1 VYQLFGEY
9 KMVTEF
15 TPLSAALGG
24 ALIGISCALLLVLFG
39 KVAGISGLVKSLFTP
54 LKSDNV
60 WKVCFITGL
69 LIAGVATSLIAPELL
84 EGDLNIPSWLII
96 AAGLLVG
103 VGTSLANGCTS
114 GHGVCGMSRFSTRS
128 WVSTC
133 VFMLVAVITA
143 NLVG

>member
-1 VYQLFGEY
+1 
-9 KMVTEF
+9 MVTEF
-15 TPLSAALGG
+15 TPISAALGG
-24 ALIGISCALLLVLFG
+24 ALIGIACALLLVLFG

-54 LKSDNV
+54 LKPDNI

-69 LIAGVATSLIAPELL
+69 LIAGVVTSLIAPELL
-84 EGDLNIPSWLII
+84 EGDLSLPPWLII
-96 AAGLLVG
+96 IAGLLVG

-133 VFMLVAVITA
+133 MFMLVAVITA

>member
-1 VYQLFGEY
+1 
-9 KMVTEF
+9 MVTEF

-39 KVAGISGLVKSLFTP
+39 KVAGISGLVKSFFTP
-54 LKSDNV
+54 LKPDNV

-84 EGDLNIPSWLII
+84 QGELSLPPWLII
-96 AAGLLVG
+96 IAGLLVG

>member
-1 VYQLFGEY
+1 
-9 KMVTEF
+9 MVTEF

-54 LKSDNV
+54 LKPDNE

-84 EGDLNIPSWLII
+84 EGELSLPPWLII
-96 AAGLLVG
+96 IAGLLVG
-103 VGTSLANGCTS
+103 VGTSFANGCTS

>member
-1 VYQLFGEY
+1 
-9 KMVTEF
+9 MVTEF

-54 LKSDNV
+54 LKPDNV

-84 EGDLNIPSWLII
+84 EGELSLPPWLII
-96 AAGLLVG
+96 IAGLLVG

>member
-1 VYQLFGEY
+1 
-9 KMVTEF
+9 MVTEF
-15 TPLSAALGG
+15 TPVSAALGG
-24 ALIGISCALLLVLFG
+24 ALIGVSCALLLVLFG

-54 LKSDNV
+54 LKPDNI

-69 LIAGVATSLIAPELL
+69 LIAGVVTSLIAPELL
-84 EGDLNIPSWLII
+84 EGDLSLPPWLII
-96 AAGLLVG
+96 IAGLLVG

-133 VFMLVAVITA
+133 MFMLVAVITA

>member
-1 VYQLFGEY
+1 
-9 KMVTEF
+9 MVTEF

-54 LKSDNV
+54 LKPDNV

-84 EGDLNIPSWLII
+84 KGELSLPPWLII
-96 AAGLLVG
+96 IAGLLVG

>member
-1 VYQLFGEY
+1 
-9 KMVTEF
+9 MVTEF
-15 TPLSAALGG
+15 TPISAALGG
-24 ALIGISCALLLVLFG
+24 ALIGIACALLLVLFG

-54 LKSDNV
+54 LEPNNV
-60 WKVCFITGL
+60 WKVCFIAGL
-69 LIAGVATSLIAPELL
+69 LIAGVATSFIAPELL

-96 AAGLLVG
+96 VAGLLVG

-143 NLVG
+143 NLIG

>member
-114 GHGVCGMSRFSTRS
+114 GHGICGMSRFSTRS

>member
-1 VYQLFGEY
+1 
-9 KMVTEF
+9 MVTEF
-15 TPLSAALGG
+15 TPVSAALRG
-24 ALIGISCALLLVLFG
+24 ALIGVSCALLLVLFG

-54 LKSDNV
+54 LKPDNI

-69 LIAGVATSLIAPELL
+69 LIAGVVTSLIAPELL
-84 EGDLNIPSWLII
+84 EGDLSLPPWLII
-96 AAGLLVG
+96 IAGLLVG

-133 VFMLVAVITA
+133 MFMLVAVITA

>member
-54 LKSDNV
+54 LKPDNV

-84 EGDLNIPSWLII
+84 EGELSLPPWLII
-96 AAGLLVG
+96 IAGLLVG

>member
-1 VYQLFGEY
+1 
-9 KMVTEF
+9 MVTEF
-15 TPLSAALGG
+15 TPVSAALGG
-24 ALIGISCALLLVLFG
+24 ALIGVSCALLLVLFG

-54 LKSDNV
+54 LKPDNI

-69 LIAGVATSLIAPELL
+69 LIAGVATSFIAPELL

-96 AAGLLVG
+96 VAGLLVG

-143 NLVG
+143 NLIG

>member
-1 VYQLFGEY
+1 
-9 KMVTEF
+9 MVTEF
-15 TPLSAALGG
+15 TPISAALGG
-24 ALIGISCALLLVLFG
+24 ALIGIACALLLVLFG

-69 LIAGVATSLIAPELL
+69 LIAGVATSFIAPELL

-96 AAGLLVG
+96 VAGLLVG

-143 NLVG
+143 NLIG

>member
-143 NLVG
+143 ILVG

>member
-1 VYQLFGEY
+1 
-9 KMVTEF
+9 MVTEF
-15 TPLSAALGG
+15 TPVSAALGG
-24 ALIGISCALLLVLFG
+24 ALIGVSCALLLVLFG

-69 LIAGVATSLIAPELL
+69 LIAGVVTSLIAPELL
-84 EGDLNIPSWLII
+84 EGELSLPPWLII
-96 AAGLLVG
+96 IAGLLVG

-133 VFMLVAVITA
+133 MFMLVAVITA